1 MAVFSHSRLASY
13 ETCPLQ
19 YRLRY
24 VDKVDVERR
33 ETVEAFVGRRVHE
46 SLQYLHDRLMEG
58 VLLSQEEVLAHL
70 QNSWEREW
78 HGGVLI
84 VRAEMTQRDYWNF
97 GIRCVKNYYQA
108 NRPFDGDHGIASS
121 NAAAFDE
128 MMRFLKAVP

>member
-97 GIRCVKNYYQA
+97 GVGLKEGDVKDDKEGMNT
-108 NRPFDGDHGIASS
+108 
-121 NAAAFDE
+121 
-128 MMRFLKAVP
+128 MRILGENMGWLLQKIHS